1 MHYITTHARRG
12 AEQVMKEMIMKAYF
26 IRSPNG
32 TFGQTEAGC
41 HAYAGQE
48 VVVAS
53 VGLDATDEE
62 IATFMAMADLRLC
75 FTLGN
80 QREAGDKWGEMF
92 PRVEMPIPHT
102 REGLLQAMKVATK
115 RRPSDPHIAP
125 NRWGQHRIHFG
136 DEPKL
141 AGATVQMDGANLAYQ
156 RELLAG
162 RA

>member
-1 MHYITTHARRG
+1 
-12 AEQVMKEMIMKAYF
+12 MKAYF
-26 IRSPNG
+26 ISSPNG
-32 TFGQTEAGC
+32 TFGQTDAGC

-48 VVVAS
+48 KVVAS
-53 VGLDATDEE
+53 VSLDATDAE
-62 IATFMAMADLRLC
+62 IAAFMAVADLRLC
-75 FTLGN
+75 FKLGN
-80 QREAGDKWGEMF
+80 QRETGDQWGEMF
-92 PRVEMPIPHT
+92 PGVEMPIPHT
-102 REGLLQAMKVATK
+102 REGLRQAARVATK

-125 NRWGQHRIHFG
+125 NSWGQHRIHF

>member
-1 MHYITTHARRG
+1 
-12 AEQVMKEMIMKAYF
+12 MKAYF
-26 IRSPNG
+26 INTPNG

-48 VVVAS
+48 KVVAS
-53 VGLDATDEE
+53 VSLDATDAE
-62 IATFMAMADLRLC
+62 IAAFMAVADLRLC

-80 QREAGDKWGEMF
+80 QREAGDQWGEMF

-102 REGLLQAMKVATK
+102 REGLRQAARVATK
-115 RRPSDPHIAP
+115 RRPSDPYIAT
-125 NRWGQHRIHFG
+125 NSWGQNRIHFG
-136 DEPKL
+136 DEPEL
-141 AGATVQMDGANLAYQ
+141 AGASVQMDGANLAYQ

>member
-1 MHYITTHARRG
+1 MR
-12 AEQVMKEMIMKAYF
+12 AYF
-26 IRSPNG
+26 IRSTNG

-53 VGLDATDEE
+53 VGLDATDAE
-62 IATFMAMADLRLC
+62 ITAFMAVADLRLH

-80 QREAGDKWGEMF
+80 QREAGDQWGEMF
-92 PRVEMPIPHT
+92 PKVEMPVPHT
-102 REGLLQAMKVATK
+102 RAGLAAAMKVATK

-125 NRWGQHRIHFG
+125 NSWAQHRIHFG
-136 DEPKL
+136 DEPEL
-141 AGATVQMDGANLAYQ
+141 AGASVQMDRENFAYQ